1 MIVSFIKQQLF
12 AFNASKMDSI
22 QGIVSKGLLQGV
34 AIVIVETPWQSRNRV
49 FVKIILEKYKF
60 LK

>member
-1 MIVSFIKQQLF
+1 
-12 AFNASKMDSI
+12 MDSI
-22 QGIVSKGLLQGV
+22 QVIDLKGLFQGV
-34 AIVIVETPWQSRNRV
+34 AIVIVETPWQSRSRV